1 MALPMVHLETAY
13 LAAKEL
19 KPSDMAAYLL
29 GAIAPDGV
37 HMRSPYSGE
46 MKQRSHYGLHGKTE
60 LTDDEIAQKL
70 LSLGAKSDY
79 FLGYAVH
86 LYTDLLWYR
95 RVYLSGNGRRFC
107 KLDGSRDSELYYA
120 ETDKLDLWLYDVSPR
135 RAELWKLLEQAHGE
149 DLEVLSAVEAE
160 AWRDRTLP
168 WYEQHRERINALAE
182 PLKLT
187 REEISDFCEA
197 AAKHCAELF
206 LRERETGH

>member
-13 LAAKEL
+13 LAADEL

-37 HMRSPYSGE
+37 HTRSPYSGE
-46 MKQRSHYGLHGKTE
+46 MKQKSHYGIHGKTN
-60 LTDDEIAQKL
+60 LTDSEIAQKL
-70 LSLGAKSDY
+70 LDLAVKSDY
-79 FLGYAVH
+79 FFGYAVH

-95 RVYLSGNGRRFC
+95 RVYMFSDGRRYRNP
-107 KLDGSRDSELYYA
+107 DGSRNSELYYA
-120 ETDKLDLWLYDVSPR
+120 ETDKLDLWLYDSSPHR
-135 RAELWKLLEQAHGE
+135 LEMWELLKHACGE
-149 DLEVLSAVEAE
+149 DLDVLSAIEAE

-187 REEISDFCEA
+187 KEEILDFCRTT
-197 AAKHCAELF
+197 AKRCAELF
-206 LRERETGH
+206 SAIKEG

>member
-13 LAAKEL
+13 LAANEL

-37 HMRSPYSGE
+37 HMRSSYSGE
-46 MKQRSHYGLHGKTE
+46 MKQESHYGLHGKTD

-70 LSLGAKSDY
+70 LDLGAKSDY

-95 RVYLSGNGRRFC
+95 RVYLFGDGRRYC
-107 KLDGSRDSELYYA
+107 KPDGSRDSERYYA
-120 ETDKLDLWLYDVSPR
+120 ETDKLDLWLYDISPR
-135 RAELWKLLEQAHGE
+135 RAEMWKLLEQAHGE
-149 DLEVLSAVEAE
+149 DLEVLPAVEAE

-168 WYEQHRERINALAE
+168 WYEQHRERIDALTE

-187 REEISDFCEA
+187 KEEILEFSKT
-197 AAKHCAELF
+197 AAKCCTELF
-206 LRERETGH
+206 SAIKEEC

>member
-13 LAAKEL
+13 LAAEVL

-37 HMRSPYSGE
+37 HTRSPYSGE
-46 MKQRSHYGLHGKTE
+46 MKQKSHYGLHGKTG
-60 LTDDEIAQKL
+60 LTDSEIAQKL
-70 LSLGAKSDY
+70 LDLAASDY

-95 RVYLSGNGRRFC
+95 RVYMSSDGRRYRNP
-107 KLDGSRDSELYYA
+107 DGSRNSELYYA
-120 ETDKLDLWLYDVSPR
+120 ETDKLDLWLYDNSPHR
-135 RAELWKLLEQAHGE
+135 LEMWELLKHARGE
-149 DLEVLSAVEAE
+149 DLDVLSAIEAE

-187 REEISDFCEA
+187 KEEILDFCRTT
-197 AAKHCAELF
+197 AKRCAELF
-206 LRERETGH
+206 SAIKEG

>member
-13 LAAKEL
+13 LAANEL

-37 HMRSPYSGE
+37 HTRSPYSGE
-46 MKQRSHYGLHGKTE
+46 MKQRSHYGLHGKTD

-70 LSLGAKSDY
+70 LELAAKSDY

-95 RVYLSGNGRRFC
+95 RVYMAGDGRRYR
-107 KLDGSRDSELYYA
+107 KPDGSRDSELYYA
-120 ETDKLDLWLYDVSPR
+120 ETDKLDLWLYDISPH
-135 RAELWKLLEQAHGE
+135 RAEIWKLLGCARGE
-149 DLEVLSAVEAE
+149 DLDVLPATEAE

-168 WYEQHRERINALAE
+168 WYEQHRKRIDELAE
-182 PLKLT
+182 SRKLT
-187 REEISDFCEA
+187 GNEISEFIKT
-197 AAKHCAELF
+197 AAKCCAELF
-206 LRERETGH
+206 